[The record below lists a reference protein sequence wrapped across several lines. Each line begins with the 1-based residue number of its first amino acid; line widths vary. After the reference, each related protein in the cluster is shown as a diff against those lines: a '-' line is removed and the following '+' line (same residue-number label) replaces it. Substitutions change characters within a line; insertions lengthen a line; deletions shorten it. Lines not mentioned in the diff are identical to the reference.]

1 MDRYT
6 QYGFVSIPMLMHGM
20 AYLRALWTMAKCC
33 NEGGAIALGF
43 VVNPPRIPWVS
54 VLYTGLLSW

>member
-1 MDRYT
+1 
-6 QYGFVSIPMLMHGM
+6 MLMHGM
-20 AYLRALWTMAKCC
+20 AYLRALWTMAKRC